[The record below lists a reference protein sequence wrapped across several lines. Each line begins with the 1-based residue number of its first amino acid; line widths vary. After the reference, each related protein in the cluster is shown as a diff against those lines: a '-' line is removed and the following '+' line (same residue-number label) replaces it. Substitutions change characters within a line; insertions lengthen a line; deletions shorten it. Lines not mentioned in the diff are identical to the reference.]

1 MEGCQGSNTGS
12 WQIGA
17 DPIVVSVSWMVG
29 IGGRF
34 AKAALVAFQ
43 VGAGGRDGGKRL
55 VWMAFTSPRSSS
67 SWV

>member
-1 MEGCQGSNTGS
+1 MAGCQGSNTGR
-12 WQIGA
+12 WQTGA
-17 DPIVVSVSWMVG
+17 DPILVEVGMVG
-29 IGGRF
+29 IRGRF

-43 VGAGGRDGGKRL
+43 VGAGGREGGKRL